1 MITEAQKKYL
11 LSLTPDDLTFSTL
24 VDLFGDTVDPKTAI
38 KNKPTSKF
46 NTTDEMVLNPGEY
59 FVKEKTN
66 TTVGRFIYNKYIVER
81 IGLQDILGYVNEP
94 LTAGAGKKNE
104 ALLAKALVED
114 RMTVDQFYD
123 YVDYRDNLGMQ
134 LHPVI
139 CASFT
144 MNTIKTPASVQK
156 KKAELFKKYDKEL
169 KDGDIVISERIEK
182 ELMKMAK
189 DELKGDPGLDLYDSE
204 ARGNYGNYKNMN
216 LFKGATMNN
225 STGKFEIVQSS
236 FMDGIRK
243 EDIHSFGNAVIAGD
257 YPKAVGRMS
266 ADIKPTK
273 LLETIIKIQSA
284 ANAFIIRVGFN
295 D

>member
-1 MITEAQKKYL
+1 MAMITEAQKKYL

-94 LTAGAGKKNE
+94 LTKGAGQKNE

-169 KDGDIVISERIEK
+169 KDGDIVTSERIEK

-257 YPKAVGRMS
+257 YPKS
-266 ADIKPTK
+266 K
-273 LLETIIKIQSA
+273 LGAYNRNII
-284 ANAFIIRVGFN
+284 
-295 D
+295 